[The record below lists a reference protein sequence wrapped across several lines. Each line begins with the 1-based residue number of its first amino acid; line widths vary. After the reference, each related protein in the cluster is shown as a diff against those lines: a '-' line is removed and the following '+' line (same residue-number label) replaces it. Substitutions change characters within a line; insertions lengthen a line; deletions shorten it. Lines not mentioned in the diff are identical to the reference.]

1 MFQWSSVMWPP
12 NHYTLQTYTLFT
24 PDLQKA
30 RSLSSIYV
38 SKFCKR
44 REALLNDLEPA
55 VLAFCL
61 IKIKIKKA
69 SSFAS
74 HGQLAI

>member
-1 MFQWSSVMWPP
+1 
-12 NHYTLQTYTLFT
+12 
-24 PDLQKA
+24 
-30 RSLSSIYV
+30 
-38 SKFCKR
+38 
-44 REALLNDLEPA
+44 LEPA